1 MILTFRTN
9 SAVQK
14 KFLINEYS
22 HSNMFY
28 EMYLR
33 LISYVKY
40 LDREDRVI
48 TISL

>member
-1 MILTFRTN
+1 MILEFRTN

-28 EMYLR
+28 EMYFRNINELCE
-33 LISYVKY
+33 ISKDDYD
-40 LDREDRVI
+40 L
-48 TISL
+48 